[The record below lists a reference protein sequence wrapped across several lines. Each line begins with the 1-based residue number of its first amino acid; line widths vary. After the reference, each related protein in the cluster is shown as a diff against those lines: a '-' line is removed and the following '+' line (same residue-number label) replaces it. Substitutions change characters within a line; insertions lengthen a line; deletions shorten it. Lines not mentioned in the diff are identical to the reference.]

1 ICSFRSRM
9 AEKSDSEV
17 KVEHLVLDAGPI
29 IDAAASIPNLAVN
42 FYAPAD
48 VINELRDGKTR
59 KALEQL
65 QLTCNIRV
73 REPTIEA
80 LRLASEGAKKTGDFR
95 SLSIVDLKVIALTID
110 LQRENGTLTGVTAVA
125 AAAAAAAG
133 AAAPEATKTIVEE
146 KEEEEVEMKEEEE
159 KVGHKMDHRSFLP
172 DGFCPDQVDSDDDEG
187 WITEENVEDAHG
199 MNVELNEKPKVACLT
214 TDFAVQNVLLS
225 MQLELVSLAGRR
237 VARIQSYVQRCR
249 ACYQI
254 CPEKDKEFCRKC
266 GNKTLH
272 KCAVSVDANGE
283 QIVHINWRRLAVTR
297 GLRFS
302 MAAPKGGKHVLPE
315 RTFEDQR
322 MPRLAPARARTEKA
336 YDQTFEVHDVTSRAA
351 ALGVRTMTNASRRTG
366 NVNAKKPAGKRRGGK
381 S

>member
-1 ICSFRSRM
+1 M
-9 AEKSDSEV
+9 VDKSDGQV

-29 IDAAASIPNLAVN
+29 IDAASSIPALAHN
-42 FYAPAD
+42 FYAPED
-48 VINELRDGKTR
+48 VINELKDGKTK

-65 QLTCNIRV
+65 QLTCDIII
-73 REPTIEA
+73 REPSIEA

-110 LQRENGTLTGVTAVA
+110 LQRENGTLVGETASA
-125 AAAAAAAG
+125 AASSASAVTS
-133 AAAPEATKTIVEE
+133 ATHDTEKMAIEETKDE
-146 KEEEEVEMKEEEE
+146 KEVEGEDK
-159 KVGHKMDHRSFLP
+159 KQFDPRDFLP
-172 DGFCPDQVDSDDDEG
+172 DGFCPDEVDSDDDEG
-187 WITEENVEDAHG
+187 WITEDNVEDAHG
-199 MNVELNEKPKVACLT
+199 MNVELNERPKVACLT
-214 TDFAVQNVLLS
+214 TDFALQNVLLS

-254 CPEKDKEFCRKC
+254 CPDKAKEFCNKC

-283 QIVHINWRRLAVTR
+283 QVVHVNWRRLAVTR

-302 MAAPKGGKHVLPE
+302 QAAPKGGKRVLPE
-315 RTFEDQR
+315 RVFEDQR

-336 YDQTFEVHDVTSRAA
+336 YDQTFAVHDVTSRAA

-366 NVNAKKPAGKRRGGK
+366 NVNAKKPTGKRRGGK
-381 S
+381 Q